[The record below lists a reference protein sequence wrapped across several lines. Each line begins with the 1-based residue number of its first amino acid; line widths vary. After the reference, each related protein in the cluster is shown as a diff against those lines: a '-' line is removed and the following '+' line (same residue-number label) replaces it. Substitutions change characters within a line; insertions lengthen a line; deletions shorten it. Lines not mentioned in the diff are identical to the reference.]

1 MIGLTHYLL
10 LGAFLFAIGLF
21 NALAKRNV
29 IAVLMGIELMLN
41 AVNINLL
48 AFNRFVG
55 INGVNGYAFVLIIL
69 VVAAT
74 EVAVGLALI
83 IKHFRESGNSD
94 VAKIDWLK
102 WYGGYK

>member
-74 EVAVGLALI
+74 DVAVGLALI

-102 WYGGYK
+102 W

>member
-21 NALAKRNV
+21 NALSKRNV
-29 IAVLMGIELMLN
+29 IAVLMGVELMLN
-41 AVNINLL
+41 AVNMNL

-55 INGVNGYAFVLIIL
+55 INGVDGYVFALIVY

-74 EVAVGLALI
+74 EVAVGLALV
-83 IKHFRESGNSD
+83 IKHYRESGNSD

-102 WYGGYK
+102 W

>member
-10 LGAFLFAIGLF
+10 LGAFLFAIVLF
-21 NALAKRNV
+21 NALAKRNI

-55 INGVNGYAFVLIIL
+55 INGVDGYAFVLIVL

-74 EVAVGLALI
+74 EVVVGLALI
-83 IKHFRESGNSD
+83 IKHFRESGESD

-102 WYGGYK
+102 W

>member
-83 IKHFRESGNSD
+83 IKHFSESGNSD

-102 WYGGYK
+102 W

>member
-10 LGAFLFAIGLF
+10 LGAILFAIGLF
-21 NALAKRNV
+21 AALVKRNA
-29 IAVLMGIELMLN
+29 IAVLMGVELMLS

-48 AFNRFVG
+48 AFNRFLG
-55 INGVNGYAFVLIIL
+55 TGAGGYVFVMVIL

-83 IKHFRESGNSD
+83 MKNFHERGNAD
-94 VAKIDWLK
+94 VTEIDWLK
-102 WYGGYK
+102 W